1 MLHKPKGR
9 VLYLR
14 IHPIYEVLT
23 DAPIETT
30 ASIADQPYQRAFLQ
44 DTYVSLKS
52 LILKLMA
59 EYSGCIYDAHVIR
72 ERTKSSTIIFG

>member
-1 MLHKPKGR
+1 MLHKPKDR

-30 ASIADQPYQRAFLQ
+30 APIADQPYQTAFLH
-44 DTYVSLKS
+44 DAYVNRKS
-52 LILKLMA
+52 LKLMA
-59 EYSGCIYDAHVIR
+59 EYSRCIYDAHVIR
-72 ERTKSSTIIFG
+72 ERTKSGTIIFG